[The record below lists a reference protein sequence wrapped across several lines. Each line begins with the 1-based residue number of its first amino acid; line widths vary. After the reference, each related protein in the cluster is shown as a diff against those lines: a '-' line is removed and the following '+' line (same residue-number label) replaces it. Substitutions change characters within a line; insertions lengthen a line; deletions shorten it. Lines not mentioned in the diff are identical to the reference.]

1 MNVKY
6 NISIYVSP
14 YMRIHNVGFFACTPG
29 KLGGRSFRT
38 SLMGRRG
45 SELQNLER
53 GGAVII
59 FFLGRISIFDGEFLG
74 FGVMTLPDSWHS
86 CLPFADPLNKICRSK
101 PNSYWLNSYCL
112 LVHPLVHEFRWS
124 NPSSGGYQWL
134 VIPRLS
140 MIAGSPRRRTRRIW
154 ENRARPKP
162 GWWARERLPKW
173 PNFSRDVHLYV
184 NN

>member
-1 MNVKY
+1 MY
-6 NISIYVSP
+6 P
-14 YMRIHNVGFFACTPG
+14 PG
-29 KLGGRSFRT
+29 NLGGRSFRT

-45 SELQNLER
+45 QSFRTWN
-53 GGAVII
+53 AVVQSL
-59 FFLGRISIFDGEFLG
+59 FFFVDRISVFVGEFLHSWWWIPW
-74 FGVMTLPDSWHS
+74 FWCDDVARFMT
-86 CLPFADPLNKICRSK
+86 CRSK
-101 PNSYWLNSYCL
+101 PNSWLNSYCL

-162 GWWARERLPKW
+162 GWLAREPLPKW
-173 PNFSRDVHLYV
+173 PNFSS
-184 NN
+184 

>member
-1 MNVKY
+1 MY
-6 NISIYVSP
+6 P
-14 YMRIHNVGFFACTPG
+14 PG
-29 KLGGRSFRT
+29 NLGGRSFRT

-45 SELQNLER
+45 QSFRTWN
-53 GGAVII
+53 AVVQSL
-59 FFLGRISIFDGEFLG
+59 FFLWIESPFLLVNSSILDGEFLG

-86 CLPFADPLNKICRSK
+86 CLPFADLNKICRSK
-101 PNSYWLNSYCL
+101 PNSWLNSYCL

-162 GWWARERLPKW
+162 GWLAREPLPKW
-173 PNFSRDVHLYV
+173 PNFSS
-184 NN
+184 

>member
-1 MNVKY
+1 MH
-6 NISIYVSP
+6 
-14 YMRIHNVGFFACTPG
+14 IHNVGFFACIRRAILEGEVSEHLSWAEGVRASEPG
-29 KLGGRSFRT
+29 TRWCSPY
-38 SLMGRRG
+38 
-45 SELQNLER
+45 
-53 GGAVII
+53 
-59 FFLGRISIFDGEFLG
+59 FFLWIESPFLLVNSSILDGEFLG

-86 CLPFADPLNKICRSK
+86 CLPFADLNKICRSK
-101 PNSYWLNSYCL
+101 PNSWLNSYCL

-162 GWWARERLPKW
+162 GWLAREPLPKW
-173 PNFSRDVHLYV
+173 PNFSS
-184 NN
+184 